1 MKNGDSFHNGSE
13 NIELQRRIREGAG
26 LQSQPEDPAEQTEPA
41 SAPAKPTK
49 NIYANGA
56 TGQQTAPPSTEG
68 QPTPATKSGYTR
80 PKGNIYANGG
90 SYVIAKGTPAHNP
103 YADPRIE
110 DHTPPHQ
117 RPYVSIYAQKGGVT
131 YTAGAEK
138 PSAKNPEAPRPM
150 EERNYTA
157 VYARRVANRTETSE
171 RGSYSNTPDMTEGI
185 PYYADT
191 ELPPSGSSSASHGPA
206 TGGYTPPAY
215 GTSSAKRPASA
226 YSSEDYADEDAE
238 RAHKKRYNITALI
251 LGIAS
256 FAGNMVCLTCLTPIT
271 AILAI
276 IFGCVGRIGG
286 KFEQKGLTG
295 FVLGI
300 AYCGILV
307 LGFLF
312 LLMVGLLTADGT
324 GAPLE

>member
-26 LQSQPEDPAEQTEPA
+26 LQPEDPPEQTEPA
-41 SAPAKPTK
+41 SAPSKPAG
-49 NIYANGA
+49 NIYADGA
-56 TGQQTAPPSTEG
+56 TGQQTAPPSTAD

-90 SYVIAKGTPAHNP
+90 SYVTATGTPAHNP

-117 RPYVSIYAQKGGVT
+117 RPYVSIYAQKGAVT

-138 PSAKNPEAPRPM
+138 PSAKEPEAPRPM

-157 VYARRVANRTETSE
+157 VYARRVANRAETGE

-191 ELPPSGSSSASHGPA
+191 ELPPSGSSPSVGH
-206 TGGYTPPAY
+206 PPSGA
-215 GTSSAKRPASA
+215 SSAGSVSPPIASA

-276 IFGCVGRIGG
+276 IFGCVGRVGG

-300 AYCGILV
+300 AYCGIMV

-324 GAPLE
+324 GAPVE